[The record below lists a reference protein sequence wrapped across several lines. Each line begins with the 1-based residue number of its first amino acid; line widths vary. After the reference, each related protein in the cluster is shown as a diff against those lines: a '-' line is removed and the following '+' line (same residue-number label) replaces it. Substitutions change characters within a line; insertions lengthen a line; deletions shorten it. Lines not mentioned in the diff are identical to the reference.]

1 MSPTETMSPGSAS
14 WRIESSREGI
24 TPSVLY
30 PTSSKTSSR
39 SILTTVP
46 SMRSPSLKNFRVF
59 STAAR
64 NSSAVPMSFTATC
77 FGAFTVVS
85 MVIEIGT
92 PLFVYSG
99 RNRVKAFY
107 QEN

>member
-1 MSPTETMSPGSAS
+1 
-14 WRIESSREGI
+14 
-24 TPSVLY
+24 
-30 PTSSKTSSR
+30 
-39 SILTTVP
+39 
-46 SMRSPSLKNFRVF
+46 
-59 STAAR
+59 
-64 NSSAVPMSFTATC
+64 MSFMATC

-92 PLFVYSG
+92 PLLVYSG